1 MSTMLAPRL
10 PPLIP
15 EHVRSRPYHLS
26 QDDSVIGTWS
36 GLTPI
41 DFPIRRA
48 GSWESGFYSSSAT
61 DWMSEEGLLS
71 SRSIASSLLTVSDL
85 EEDLRAASAF
95 LSHKRT
101 SSVFTDSLD
110 DLSSGLDDISSGFP
124 LRNYK
129 FDCIKNEKYEKD
141 IREIVEYFE
150 KKCAVTNKK
159 GGSQTE
165 EKRSSPEIA
174 RSQKIESLIKKVA
187 ENKTRARLTS
197 RYPGNHQQQ
206 NLQVCDGIVR
216 SKLPL
221 FDKTKKQNRSRLP
234 IDQHGFVKTRLA
246 MFDQT
251 QAKPRR
257 KLVSDFMLQQQRTQ
271 STRGVRSSAL
281 TEKTKQK

>member
-71 SRSIASSLLTVSDL
+71 SRSVASSLLTVSDL

-95 LSHKRT
+95 LSSKRT

-110 DLSSGLDDISSGFP
+110 DISSGFP
-124 LRNYK
+124 LRKLN
-129 FDCIKNEKYEKD
+129 FEGIKNEKYEKD

-159 GGSQTE
+159 GGIQTE

-257 KLVSDFMLQQQRTQ
+257 KLVSDFVLQQQRTQ
-271 STRGVRSSAL
+271 STRGVRSSVL